1 MTVLYL
7 NDGTGSFTES
17 PEVFVS
23 LAWGDINLADI
34 DNDGDLDIINT
45 GISID
50 YVNETHVYL
59 NDGVGTFTEDTNQNL
74 VALALSKIVFED
86 VDNDGNVDLLM
97 TGDEDYYELV
107 TALYMNDGT
116 GAFTLATTNGQYAV
130 IITAANGCMSLSDC
144 TTITTAGLKNE
155 LAANWKVAPNPT
167 SGKVTVSTD
176 SVANTSI
183 VVTSAMGQ
191 VVTELQM
198 NETSLTVD
206 LSAQPTGIYFIKIG
220 TTEVVKIVKF

>member
-1 MTVLYL
+1 MTVNAAGYTYQWV
-7 NDGTGSFTES
+7 NCTQGNS
-17 PEVFVS
+17 P
-23 LAWGDINLADI
+23 IP
-34 DNDGDLDIINT
+34 
-45 GISID
+45 
-50 YVNETHVYL
+50 
-59 NDGVGTFTEDTNQNL
+59 
-74 VALALSKIVFED
+74 
-86 VDNDGNVDLLM
+86 
-97 TGDEDYYELV
+97 
-107 TALYMNDGT
+107 
-116 GAFTLATTNGQYAV
+116 GANGQSYTPTTNGQYAV

-176 SVANTSI
+176 AVANTSI